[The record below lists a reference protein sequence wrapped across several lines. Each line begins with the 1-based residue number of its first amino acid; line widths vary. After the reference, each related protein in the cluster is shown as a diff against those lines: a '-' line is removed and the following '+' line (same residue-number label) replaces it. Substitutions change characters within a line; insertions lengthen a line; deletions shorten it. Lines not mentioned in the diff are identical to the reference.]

1 MSDQSNASP
10 TVAPAPDRHHGA
22 SAARSLSRR
31 SFLKSSIGLAA
42 GEAAAEILPGS
53 AVAQSAGAAQSDTEL
68 TRLQRQH
75 PILLK
80 GGVVLTLDR
89 QVGDFVQADV
99 LIEDGKI
106 SAVRPNIAV
115 SAETAVGGLKGRCQ
129 FGLNVPIIVG
139 IKNSVRHDA
148 AQDALI
154 RVAVG

>member
-31 SFLKSSIGLAA
+31 CFLKSSIGLAA

-115 SAETAVGGLKGRCQ
+115 SAETAV
-129 FGLNVPIIVG
+129 V
-139 IKNSVRHDA
+139 DA
-148 AQDALI
+148 ANHILI
-154 RVAVG
+154 PGFVDTHSHWIFSR